1 MITTDDPNLVKT
13 SEGVVLSRDR
23 EGLAARKKQKQ
34 SRASIEARLVELEKA
49 NKLLIRRIEEL
60 ERRQNG

>member
-13 SEGVVLSRDR
+13 SEGVVLSCDRD
-23 EGLAARKKQKQ
+23 GLAARKKQKQ
-34 SRASIEARLVELEKA
+34 SRASIEARIAELEQV
-49 NKLLIRRIEEL
+49 NKRLIRRIEEL